1 MDREWLA
8 GEHHRI
14 HVMEQWPD
22 GPRKEAGLAAARS
35 ALEGLEGAMPVGF
48 SFACA
53 ICGCRQTLTVFP
65 CARRVYRLPCG
76 LAA

>member
-8 GEHHRI
+8 GEHYRI
-14 HVMEQWPD
+14 HVMELWPD

-35 ALEGLEGAMPVGF
+35 ALESLEETMPEGS
-48 SFACA
+48 SFACV
-53 ICGCRQTLTVFP
+53 ICGSRQTVSVIP
-65 CARRVYRLPCG
+65 SARRFHRLPSG